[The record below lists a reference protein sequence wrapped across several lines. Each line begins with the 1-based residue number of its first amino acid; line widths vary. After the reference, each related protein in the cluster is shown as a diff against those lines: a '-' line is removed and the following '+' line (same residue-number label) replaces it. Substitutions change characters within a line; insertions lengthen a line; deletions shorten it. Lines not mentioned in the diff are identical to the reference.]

1 MKKTILMSSLLAF
14 LTMPVFG
21 QLQIESSGQTKTM
34 SEYRKEASY
43 IQWYGDGYYFKIWDY
58 DCSKYNLSGDAYC
71 VLLYLGQN
79 KEEVQQSANILQN
92 WFSNASN
99 EDFIYVTNKN
109 GQRVCV
115 YKYNANIYF
124 SYGTEVNCKATRVQ
138 FGVDVTA
145 ALGGGAYKTKAQR
158 DELMANVE
166 FGNHILTGMCS
177 FKKEFLK
184 SIRNFKEDEH
194 AVHNTA
200 TPTQE
205 DNGKVSSA
213 DTITEN

>member
-1 MKKTILMSSLLAF
+1 MEKTTLMWSLLAF
-14 LTMPVFG
+14 LTMPLFG

-58 DCSKYNLSGDAYC
+58 DCSKYKLSGDAYC
-71 VLLYLGQN
+71 VMLYLGQN
-79 KEEVQQSANILQN
+79 QAEVQQSANILQN

-138 FGVDVTA
+138 FGADMAA
-145 ALGGGAYKTKAQR
+145 ALGGGTYKTKAQR

-166 FGNHILTGMCS
+166 FGEHVLTGIGS

-184 SIRNFKEDEH
+184 SIKNFKEDEH
-194 AVHNTA
+194 AVHNVA
-200 TPTQE
+200 TPTPSN
-205 DNGKVSSA
+205 NGNIPPT
-213 DTITEN
+213 DTINN